1 MIRAGWTALVL
12 SVCCSAA
19 GASRVEV
26 VFDASGAAAHPGVGG
41 IPMAATARD
50 ALAAVAAEAPA
61 HGLEIGLRLAG
72 GDPETSGVDS
82 CASTAVAVP
91 VGAVE
96 PQRWFG
102 ALDAVQ
108 PHGLRPLVAAVLS
121 AIADLGA
128 RGGPGRLVVVTAGD
142 DQCGRTMTEVAAAL
156 SGLPSPPELRVVGL
170 GLQGSVSER
179 FGAVALRNAGSAEEL
194 TAALRWAVFEVDA
207 GPRLRGG
214 LRVVPEATGAAS
226 GPAVVEVHDL
236 AAGASTELPVG
247 RDAPADLAVGRYRL
261 TAAAADGTPVE
272 LRDLAVLPGVITEV
286 VLDPG
291 PGPALDLDAVPPDPR
306 EGDRWRV
313 DVLGLPPAG
322 SALVIAAGTGSALS
336 PPLALDGQGAWLT
349 APDRPGEVELLL
361 LGPLGD
367 GGRRVLAR
375 RIASVAAAGT
385 SVEAAGEVAAGEAL
399 TVTWSGPAG
408 PGDAI
413 GLVPRGGDASRTLW
427 CVPLGISDEVQLAA
441 PEEKGELDVV
451 YLDGATWTVAA
462 RTPVEVTG
470 PRAAVTAAAS
480 VVPRSRLEVSWE
492 GPGAELDFVAVAPVG
507 SAGDAYLDWAPLAD
521 GNPVAL
527 RAPTAPGDYE
537 VRYLDG
543 TTGEVR
549 ARTPLVVT
557 AIPITLDV
565 PSTAGAGLRFEVV
578 WTGPGADGDFLTVA
592 EEAAPP
598 DRWYDWAPVSVG
610 SPVSLAAPSRPG
622 RYEVRYV
629 TGAGREVAAS
639 RAIEVRP

>member
-1 MIRAGWTALVL
+1 MIRAGWTALAL

-19 GASRVEV
+19 GATRVEV
-26 VFDASGAAAHPGVGG
+26 VLDASGAATRPGVGG
-41 IPMAATARD
+41 IPVAATARD

-91 VGAVE
+91 AGAVE

-108 PHGLRPLVAAVLS
+108 PHGLRPLVAAVL
-121 AIADLGA
+121 AAADDLGA
-128 RGGPGRLVVVTAGD
+128 GDGPGRLVVVTAGD

-170 GLQGSVSER
+170 GLRGSVPEW

-194 TAALRWAVFEVDA
+194 IAALRWAVLDVSA

-214 LRVVPEATGAAS
+214 LRVVPPATGAAS
-226 GPAVVEVHDL
+226 EPAAVEVHDL
-236 AAGASTELPVG
+236 ATGATTEVPFGNDVP
-247 RDAPADLAVGRYRL
+247 DDLAVGRYRL
-261 TAAAADGTPVE
+261 TATAADGLTVE
-272 LRDLAVLPGVITEV
+272 LRDLAVLPGGITEV
-286 VLDPG
+286 VLDPA
-291 PGPALDLDAVPPDPR
+291 PGPALDLDAVPPDPAA
-306 EGDRWRV
+306 GSWWRV
-313 DVLGLPPAG
+313 DVLGDPPDGA
-322 SALVIAAGTGSALS
+322 ALLVASGTGPALS
-336 PPLALDGQGAWLT
+336 PPRSLTAGGAWLT

-361 LGPLGD
+361 LGPLEG

-375 RIASVAAAGT
+375 RDVSVAAAGA
-385 SVEAAGEVAAGEAL
+385 SVEAAAEIPAGEAL
-399 TVTWSGPAG
+399 TVAWSGPGGA
-408 PGDAI
+408 GDAVA
-413 GLVPRGGDASRTLW
+413 LVPRGGDASRTLG
-427 CVPLGISDEVQLAA
+427 CVPLGISDEVQLAT

-451 YLDGATWTVAA
+451 YLDGAAWTVSA

-470 PRAAVTAAAS
+470 PRAAVTAPAS
-480 VVPRSRLEVSWE
+480 VAPRGRLEARWE
-492 GPGAELDFVAVAPVG
+492 GPAAELDFVAVAPVG

-521 GNPVAL
+521 GNPVVL

-549 ARTPLVVT
+549 ARTPLEVT
-557 AIPITLDV
+557 AIPITLEV
-565 PSTAGAGLRFEVV
+565 PPTAAAGLRFEVV
-578 WTGPGADGDFLTVA
+578 WTGPGADGDFLSVA
-592 EEAAPP
+592 EEKAPP
-598 DRWYDWAPVSVG
+598 GRWHDWAPVSVG